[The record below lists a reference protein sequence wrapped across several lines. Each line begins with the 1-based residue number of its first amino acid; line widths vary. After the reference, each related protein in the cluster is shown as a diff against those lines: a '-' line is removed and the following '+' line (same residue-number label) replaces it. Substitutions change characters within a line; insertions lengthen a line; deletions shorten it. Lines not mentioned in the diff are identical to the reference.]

1 MTKFRVLGGIAVVA
15 LICGIVLLTNMP
27 SYIKF
32 LKGDIVDYNT
42 VTAHTLKDGDLVEGV
57 VDAALG
63 CCAEEYET
71 TFGIRSSDD
80 STKLYYVLWMDN
92 SQFIVYETASKSQ
105 YTKLDAITD
114 ATDEFLSALEAGD
127 ENASLNTTMTI
138 QGVAKDLPSDIE
150 GYFHEWYGS
159 DDPDYATQ
167 CEGVMITNTNF
178 DRLGTSV
185 FIGAGCVLVAIILG
199 VVLLVLWRKEK
210 NAVAEY

>member
-1 MTKFRVLGGIAVVA
+1 MKKFRILGSIALVA
-15 LICGIVLLTNMP
+15 LIMGIVLLTNMLD
-27 SYIKF
+27 YIKY

-42 VTAHTLKDGDLVEGV
+42 VTAHTLKNGDLVEGV

-71 TFGIRSSDD
+71 TFGIRSSDE

-92 SQFIVYETASKSQ
+92 SQFIVYETANKQQ
-105 YTKLDAITD
+105 YTQLDAITD
-114 ATDEFLSALEAGD
+114 ATDQYLSALEAGD
-127 ENASLNTTMTI
+127 ENASLNQTMQI
-138 QGVAKDLPSDIE
+138 QGKVEKLPSEIE
-150 GYFHEWYGS
+150 GYFHEWYGT

-167 CEGVMITNTNF
+167 CEGVMITNCSF
-178 DRLGTSV
+178 DGFSTTV

-199 VVLLVLWRKEK
+199 VVTLVLWRKEK